1 MSDNH
6 SPSPKANKASIYP
19 TFVIGLGGTGKN
31 VVRHV
36 KRRFANEWHDSVA
49 LSEQANDATSSL
61 LQVLAV
67 DTEPLVN
74 QPNEEELYQHEYA
87 FLGKFDGTK
96 LISNKALHAPFLDWW
111 TWNPTDIPLGYI
123 HNGARQIRP
132 VGRLAFFRN
141 YVTFQ
146 RMIKRKREAMVKI
159 PAIEQAEERGHKV
172 ISDTR
177 LIFLVCSVCGG
188 TGAGMILD
196 AVHAVRH
203 QFGTE
208 ARIIGLFVMP
218 SVFDEEIQSDL
229 QSKRIQANA
238 YALLKEIDQCQRLSD
253 FDALYPSEQGRI
265 PDPHRRP
272 FDRVFLVEMM
282 DDNGQTL
289 ENKSSVEKSIAHFI
303 HLTAFSGMSDTL
315 LGRGANESE
324 IVSSQGQS
332 GFAYS
337 GFGVSAMFL
346 ARQSLGKY
354 FKYRATSHSLD
365 MLTNYEADSKF
376 VAGKIEE
383 FRKNTYEYLQRG
395 ISSNDIKTVQAFTN
409 SIKNGEKSWL
419 QIRKILGN
427 IVCTILAT
435 QGIPGVAKFLEKI
448 KDVTTENSPNHWY
461 NHAGWGIQNAEA
473 PKDYRDESDIKRPHG
488 YTFLPLGQKGAIDR
502 QLEAT
507 RNLFQGYKL
516 ATERKDALLALLG
529 KLNGTA
535 ESWLG
540 GFNRLNRIVQTAIE
554 ESKNTLADIE
564 RNFNPREQNKMHT
577 TAYDLETNV
586 LGQDEIELVKK
597 WAENALGMTLGIDNE
612 SQEAQST
619 IQYEIA
625 NLLMPENDEPRFDLD
640 SAGIIAMTQALDVM
654 QQWVTAAENK
664 LDIREMM
671 SLKLAGK
678 RRRPNQRIDQ
688 WLRRSRPR
696 VDIDR
701 DNNNFAKA
709 NPEPTR
715 LATTPGF
722 EANQV
727 SEKTLHD
734 FAMLI
739 AEQDEYAEKPVGS
752 RDRVDACFVQH
763 GLPIDHI
770 KGIDKLYAQYWGN
783 DFDQLTLHLEPE
795 FAQWDEIYQPADA
808 AKRQTQIDKK
818 ATLKQRSETLKKQND
833 SVKPQTTAADISQD
847 THSPTKGRDW

>member
-6 SPSPKANKASIYP
+6 SSSPKANKASIYP

-36 KRRFANEWHDSVA
+36 KRRFANEWHDIAASSHQTNTEA
-49 LSEQANDATSSL
+49 SSL

-74 QPNEEELYQHEYA
+74 QPDEEELYQHEYA

-96 LISNKALHAPFLDWW
+96 LVLNKTLHTPFLDWW

-146 RMIKRKREAMVKI
+146 RMIKRKREAMAKI
-159 PAIEQAEERGHKV
+159 LAIEQAEERGHKV
-172 ISDTR
+172 IPNPR

-196 AVHAVRH
+196 AAHAVRH
-203 QFGTE
+203 QFGTD

-238 YALLKEIDQCQRLSD
+238 YALLKEIDRCQKLSD
-253 FDALYPSEQGRI
+253 FDALYPSEQSRI

-324 IVSSQGQS
+324 AVSSQGKS

-337 GFGVSAMFL
+337 SFGVSAMFL
-346 ARQSLGKY
+346 ARQNLGKY
-354 FKYRATSHSLD
+354 FKYRATWHSLD

-376 VAGKIEE
+376 VAGKIKE
-383 FRKNTYEYLQRG
+383 FHKKTNEYLQRG
-395 ISSNDIKTVQAFTN
+395 ISSNDIEKAQAFTN
-409 SIKNGEKSWL
+409 SIKNGEKAWL
-419 QIRKILGN
+419 QIRKILRD
-427 IVCTILAT
+427 IVCTTLAT
-435 QGIPGVAKFLEKI
+435 QGIPGVAKFLNEI
-448 KDVTTENSPNHWY
+448 KDVTTQNSPNHWY
-461 NHAGWGIQNAEA
+461 NHAEWGIQNAEA
-473 PKDYRDESDIKRPHG
+473 PKDYRDESDIKRPRG
-488 YTFLPLGQKGAIDR
+488 YTFLPPGQKRAIDR

-507 RNLFQGYKL
+507 RKLFQEHKL
-516 ATERKDALLALLG
+516 ATERKNALLALLG
-529 KLNGTA
+529 KLNGTT

-540 GFNRLNRIVQTAIE
+540 GFNRLNRIVQAAIE

-564 RNFNPREQNKMHT
+564 RNFNPSEQNKTHT
-577 TAYDLETNV
+577 TAYDLETSV
-586 LGQDEIELVKK
+586 LGQDEIESVKK
-597 WAENALGMTLGIDNE
+597 WAENALGVTLGINHE
-612 SQEAQST
+612 SQEAQSA

-640 SAGIIAMTQALDVM
+640 SAGVTAMTQALDVM

-671 SLKLAGK
+671 LLKQAGK
-678 RRRPNQRIDQ
+678 RRRPNQRVDQ
-688 WLRRSRPR
+688 WMRRARPR

-722 EANQV
+722 EAGQV
-727 SEKTLHD
+727 NEKTLHD

-739 AEQDEYAEKPVGS
+739 AEQDEYDEKPVGS
-752 RDRVDACFVQH
+752 KDRVDACFVQH

-795 FAQWDEIYQPADA
+795 FAQWDEIYQPADE
-808 AKRQTQIDKK
+808 AKRQAQINRK
-818 ATLKQRSETLKKQND
+818 TVLKQRSEALKKQNGQ
-833 SVKPQTTAADISQD
+833 VKPQTTATNISQPNP
-847 THSPTKGRDW
+847 SNPNGSDW